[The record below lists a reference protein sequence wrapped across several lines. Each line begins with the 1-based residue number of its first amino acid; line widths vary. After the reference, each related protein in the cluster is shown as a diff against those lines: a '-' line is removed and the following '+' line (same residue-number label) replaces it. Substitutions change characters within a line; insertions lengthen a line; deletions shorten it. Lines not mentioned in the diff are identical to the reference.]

1 MNYNHVIV
9 ALVAIIWLS
18 LAFNNLAVF
27 GISTVGLLFILVKRT
42 SKKFDLKKLVERFYK
57 FSLLQKLNIPNTKKP
72 SARIIPLSINLP
84 IFISKPILDIPIFQ
98 KLQKKLGSQIESE
111 IRMSG
116 KPANSLNMI
125 KKSMSFSVLFVIII
139 LPIAIALGIFV
150 TPLFFALI
158 ILPMGIMFYPRMALG
173 LAKSKRETAINH
185 ELAYFTK
192 YASIMQS
199 VEKTLYDSLVEIIG
213 NGLFEIIE
221 TDAKM
226 AYRNVTMFAMDIFEA
241 LNDIA
246 LHHPN
251 RAFQSFLLSYVATA
265 QTGGDLTNL
274 IEREAESFFESLKEN
289 LKRYLGTATTF
300 GEILL
305 IILLIMPTFLIAT
318 SFLLPGG
325 SVTLLLLVGVI
336 GIPMMSM
343 GLIVMID
350 SAQPRNLNKI
360 TIGNL
365 AFVVAII
372 IAIAMSSLRQAPWL
386 VITSSV
392 LGFALANMFNTTPQ
406 FLRIKNIENALPEF
420 LRDVTEYRKIG
431 YDMTISLYRL
441 YGTRKYNKYFNEL
454 FGMIYSQLKSGAT
467 LSGISGIED
476 KSWIT
481 KLVLFIL
488 GKLADTGGG
497 TPLTLEHLTRFV
509 SDVTTTKKSTMSALR
524 MQMLLVYIGPII
536 MVFVSKTSISLLT
549 KMSSNLS
556 FFSNLGVGGAFAIT
570 PEFVDAINI
579 VIVISSL
586 AMGFVFT
593 KISMFTLKDT
603 KNVAITAIIV
613 IIAILISPY
622 LPSIF

>member
-1 MNYNHVIV
+1 MNYNQVIV

-18 LAFNNLAVF
+18 LAFNNLTVF
-27 GISTVGLLFILVKRT
+27 GISTVGVLFILAKRT
-42 SKKFDLKKLVERFYK
+42 SKKFDWKKLVEKFYK
-57 FSLLQKLNIPNTKKP
+57 FSLLQKLNISNTKKP

-84 IFISKPILDIPIFQ
+84 IFISKPVLDMPIFQ

-139 LPIAIALGIFV
+139 LPIAIALGILV
-150 TPLFFALI
+150 TPLFFVLI

-226 AYRNVTMFAMDIFEA
+226 VYRNVTMFAMDIFEA

-274 IEREAESFFESLKEN
+274 IEREAESFFESLKED

-325 SVTLLLLVGVI
+325 SVTLLLLVGV
-336 GIPMMSM
+336 
-343 GLIVMID
+343 V
-350 SAQPRNLNKI
+350 
-360 TIGNL
+360 
-365 AFVVAII
+365 
-372 IAIAMSSLRQAPWL
+372 
-386 VITSSV
+386 
-392 LGFALANMFNTTPQ
+392 
-406 FLRIKNIENALPEF
+406 
-420 LRDVTEYRKIG
+420 
-431 YDMTISLYRL
+431 
-441 YGTRKYNKYFNEL
+441 
-454 FGMIYSQLKSGAT
+454 
-467 LSGISGIED
+467 GISHDECGINCNDRFCTAKKFEQD
-476 KSWIT
+476 NNWKSCLCGCYNNCNCHVSSAPSTLACNHIKCAWVCI
-481 KLVLFIL
+481 
-488 GKLADTGGG
+488 GK
-497 TPLTLEHLTRFV
+497 HV
-509 SDVTTTKKSTMSALR
+509 
-524 MQMLLVYIGPII
+524 
-536 MVFVSKTSISLLT
+536 
-549 KMSSNLS
+549 
-556 FFSNLGVGGAFAIT
+556 
-570 PEFVDAINI
+570 
-579 VIVISSL
+579 
-586 AMGFVFT
+586 
-593 KISMFTLKDT
+593 
-603 KNVAITAIIV
+603 
-613 IIAILISPY
+613 
-622 LPSIF
+622 